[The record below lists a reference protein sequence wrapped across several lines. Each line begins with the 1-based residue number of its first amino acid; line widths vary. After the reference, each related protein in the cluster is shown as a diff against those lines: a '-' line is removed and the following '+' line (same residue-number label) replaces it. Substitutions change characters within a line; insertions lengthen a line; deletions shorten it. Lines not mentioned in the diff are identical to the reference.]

1 MLPLTPGTLMKSFTI
16 PFALVAALLP
26 SVCVAAGEVAATP
39 PMGWNSWDC
48 YGTTVTEAEVKANAD
63 YMARHLKQHG
73 WQYIVID
80 IQWSEPNAQAH
91 GYRAGAQLAMDEYGR
106 LIPAANRFPSA
117 ADGRGFRPLADY
129 IHGLG
134 LRFGIHIMRGI
145 PRQAVKANLP
155 VFGSTPEVRAR
166 DIADTASIC
175 PWNTDMYGVDLSR
188 PGAQSYYDS
197 ILKLYADWGVDYIK
211 ADDIARPAHREEIA
225 ALHRAIGK
233 TGRPMVLSLSP
244 GPAMIKDVAFLQ
256 DNANMWRISD
266 DFWDDWKALRLNFI
280 LMSIW
285 SGVGRPGA
293 WPDADML
300 PLGRIGIR
308 AERGEPR
315 MTRFTRDEQRTLIS
329 LWSIAQAPLMFGGD
343 LPGNDDFTLS
353 LIGNDEVLAVDQHGS
368 HGGAFAEGGDSVVWT
383 ADGPGA
389 GEKYVAVFNVG
400 EAGPIDIR
408 VEWAAL
414 GLPERCTL
422 RDLWERKDAGA
433 MKGGYT
439 FRVGPHG
446 SGIYKIKAAQK

>member
-1 MLPLTPGTLMKSFTI
+1 
-16 PFALVAALLP
+16 
-26 SVCVAAGEVAATP
+26 
-39 PMGWNSWDC
+39 
-48 YGTTVTEAEVKANAD
+48 
-63 YMARHLKQHG
+63 
-73 WQYIVID
+73 
-80 IQWSEPNAQAH
+80 
-91 GYRAGAQLAMDEYGR
+91 
-106 LIPAANRFPSA
+106 
-117 ADGRGFRPLADY
+117 
-129 IHGLG
+129 
-134 LRFGIHIMRGI
+134 MRGI

-155 VFGSTPEVRAR
+155 VFGSVPIVRAG
-166 DIADTASIC
+166 DIADAASIC

-188 PGAQSYYDS
+188 PGAQAYYDS

-233 TGRPMVLSLSP
+233 TGRPVVLSLSP
-244 GPAMIKDVAFLQ
+244 GPAMIQDVAFLQ
-256 DNANMWRISD
+256 ENANMWRISD

-308 AERGEPR
+308 AERGENR
-315 MTRFTRDEQRTLIS
+315 MTRFTRDEQRTLMS

-343 LPGNDDFTLS
+343 LPSNDDFTLS
-353 LIGNDEVLAVDQHGS
+353 LISNDEVLAVDQHGA

-383 ADGPGA
+383 ADGAGA

-400 EAGPIDIR
+400 EGRPIDIR
-408 VEWAAL
+408 IEWAAL
-414 GLPERCTL
+414 KLPEKCVL
-422 RDLWERKDAGA
+422 RDLWDRRDIGTVAEAYK
-433 MKGGYT
+433 

-446 SGIYKIKAAQK
+446 SGIYKISAAKN

>member
-1 MLPLTPGTLMKSFTI
+1 MRSSTALFTL
-16 PFALVAALLP
+16 LVASMP
-26 SVCVAAGEVAATP
+26 SAWAAADAVAATP

-63 YMARHLKQHG
+63 YMAQHLKQHG
-73 WQYIVID
+73 WQYVVVD

-91 GYRAGAQLAMDEYGR
+91 GYRPGAQLSMDQYGR
-106 LIPAANRFPSA
+106 LIPAVNRFPSS
-117 ADGRGFRPLADY
+117 ADGHGFRPLADY

-155 VFGSTPEVRAR
+155 VSGSQARAA
-166 DIADTASIC
+166 DIADTASVC
-175 PWNTDMYGVDLSR
+175 PWNSDMYGVDLSR
-188 PGAQSYYDS
+188 PGAQDYYDS

-233 TGRPMVLSLSP
+233 TGRPIVLSLSP

-256 DNANMWRISD
+256 DTANMWRISD

-285 SGVGRPGA
+285 SGMGRPGA

-308 AERGEPR
+308 AERGEAR
-315 MTRFTRDEQRTLIS
+315 TTRFTRDEQRTLMS

-343 LPGNDDFTLS
+343 LPSNDDFTLS
-353 LIGNDEVLAVDQHGS
+353 LISNDEVLAVDRHGA

-383 ADGPGA
+383 ADAPGA
-389 GEKYVAVFNVG
+389 DEKYVAVFNVG
-400 EAGPIDIR
+400 EAAPIDIR

-414 GLPERCTL
+414 KLPERCVL
-422 RDLWERKDAGA
+422 RDLWERKDVGTISS
-433 MKGGYT
+433 GYA
-439 FRVGPHG
+439 FRVKPHG
-446 SGIYKIKAAQK
+446 SGLYRLKATAKN

>member
-1 MLPLTPGTLMKSFTI
+1 M
-16 PFALVAALLP
+16 P
-26 SVCVAAGEVAATP
+26 SAWATDAVAATP

-63 YMARHLKQHG
+63 YMAKHLKQHG
-73 WQYIVID
+73 WQYVVID

-91 GYRAGAQLAMDEYGR
+91 GYRPGAQLAMDEYGR
-106 LIPAANRFPSA
+106 LIPAVNRFPSSA
-117 ADGRGFRPLADY
+117 GGRGFRPLADY

-155 VFGSTPEVRAR
+155 VFAGVREMAR
-166 DIADTASIC
+166 AADIADTASVC
-175 PWNTDMYGVDLSR
+175 PWNSDMYGVDLSR
-188 PGAQSYYDS
+188 PGGQDYYDS

-225 ALHRAIGK
+225 ALHRAIVK
-233 TGRPMVLSLSP
+233 TGRPIVLSLSP

-285 SGVGRPGA
+285 SGMGRPGA

-308 AERGEPR
+308 AERGENR
-315 MTRFTRDEQRTLIS
+315 MTRFTRDEQRTLMS

-343 LPGNDDFTLS
+343 LPSNDEATLQ
-353 LIGNDEVLAVDQHGS
+353 LITNDEVLAVNQKGA
-368 HGGAFAEGGDSVVWT
+368 HGGGIAEGGDDIVWT
-383 ADGPGA
+383 ADAVGSNA
-389 GEKYVAVFNVG
+389 KYVAVFNVG
-400 EAGPIDIR
+400 DSKSLQIR
-408 VEWAAL
+408 VDWPAL
-414 GLPERCTL
+414 KLPTKCTL
-422 RDLWERKDAGA
+422 RDLWEHKDLGTID
-433 MKGGYT
+433 GGYT
-439 FRVGPHG
+439 FSVEPHA
-446 SGIYKIKAAQK
+446 SGLYKLTPVK

>member
-1 MLPLTPGTLMKSFTI
+1 MQSS
-16 PFALVAALLP
+16 AALFAFLAASMP
-26 SVCVAAGEVAATP
+26 SAWAAADAVAATP

-48 YGTTVTEAEVKANAD
+48 YGTTVTEAEVRANAD
-63 YMARHLKQHG
+63 YMAQHLKQHG
-73 WQYIVID
+73 WQYVVID

-91 GYRAGAQLAMDEYGR
+91 GYRPGAQLAMDQYGR
-106 LIPAANRFPSA
+106 LIPAVNRFPSSA
-117 ADGRGFRPLADY
+117 GGRGFRPLADY
-129 IHGLG
+129 IHSLG
-134 LRFGIHIMRGI
+134 LRFGIHIMRRI

-155 VFGSTPEVRAR
+155 VLGSQARAG

-175 PWNTDMYGVDLSR
+175 PWNTDMYGVDLGR
-188 PGAQSYYDS
+188 PGAQDYYDS
-197 ILKLYADWGVDYIK
+197 ILKLYAGWGVDYIK
-211 ADDIARPAHREEIA
+211 ADDTARPAHREEIA

-266 DFWDDWKALRLNFI
+266 DFWDDWRALRLNFI

-343 LPGNDDFTLS
+343 LPSNDDFTLS
-353 LIGNDEVLAVDQHGS
+353 LISNDEVLAVDQRGA

-389 GEKYVAVFNVG
+389 DEKYVAVFNVG

-414 GLPERCTL
+414 KLPERCIL
-422 RDLWERKDAGA
+422 RDLWERKDMGA
-433 MKGGYT
+433 IPGGYT
-439 FRVGPHG
+439 FRARPHG
-446 SGIYKIKAAQK
+446 SGIYKITAAKN

>member
-1 MLPLTPGTLMKSFTI
+1 MQSSVL
-16 PFALVAALLP
+16 FALLAASMPSAWAAPDGVAP
-26 SVCVAAGEVAATP
+26 TP
-39 PMGWNSWDC
+39 PMGWNSWDS
-48 YGTTVTEAEVKANAD
+48 YGTTVTEAEVRANAD
-63 YMARHLKQHG
+63 YMAQRLKQHG
-73 WQYIVID
+73 WQYVVID

-91 GYRAGAQLAMDEYGR
+91 GYRPGAQLAMDEYGR
-106 LIPAANRFPSA
+106 LVPAVNRFPSSA
-117 ADGRGFRPLADY
+117 GGRGFRPLADY

-155 VFGSTPEVRAR
+155 VFGSQARAGA
-166 DIADTASIC
+166 IADTASIC

-188 PGAQSYYDS
+188 PGAQDYYDS

-233 TGRPMVLSLSP
+233 TGRPIVLSLSP

-256 DNANMWRISD
+256 ENANMWRISD

-343 LPGNDDFTLS
+343 LPSNDDFTLS
-353 LIGNDEVLAVDQHGS
+353 LISNDEVLAVDQRGA

-389 GEKYVAVFNVG
+389 DEKYVAVFNVG
-400 EAGPIDIR
+400 EAGPIDVR
-408 VEWAAL
+408 VAWAAL
-414 GLPERCTL
+414 KLPERCVL
-422 RDLWERKDAGA
+422 RDLWAREDIGA
-433 MKGGYT
+433 IAGGYT
-439 FRVGPHG
+439 FRVEPHG
-446 SGIYKIKAAQK
+446 SGIYKIKPAKN

>member
-1 MLPLTPGTLMKSFTI
+1 MRSSTL
-16 PFALVAALLP
+16 LLAALAASMP
-26 SVCVAAGEVAATP
+26 SVRASDAVAATP

-48 YGTTVTEAEVKANAD
+48 YGTTVTEAEVRANAD
-63 YMARHLKQHG
+63 YMAQHLKQHS
-73 WQYIVID
+73 WQYVVID

-91 GYRAGAQLAMDEYGR
+91 GYRAGAQLSMDQYGR
-106 LIPAANRFPSA
+106 LIPAVNRFPSSA
-117 ADGRGFRPLADY
+117 GGADGRGFKPLADY
-129 IHGLG
+129 VHSLG

-155 VFGSTPEVRAR
+155 VFASQARAA
-166 DIADTASIC
+166 DIADTASVC
-175 PWNTDMYGVDLSR
+175 PWNSDMYGVDLGR
-188 PGAQSYYDS
+188 PGAQDYYDS
-197 ILKLYADWGVDYIK
+197 IVKLYADWGVDYIK

-233 TGRPMVLSLSP
+233 TGRPIVLSLSP

-308 AERGEPR
+308 AERGDAR
-315 MTRFTRDEQRTLIS
+315 MTRFTRDEQRTLMS

-343 LPGNDDFTLS
+343 LPSNDDFTLS
-353 LIGNDEVLAVDQHGS
+353 LLSDDEVLAVDQHGS

-383 ADGPGA
+383 ADGAGA
-389 GEKYVAVFNVG
+389 DEKYLAVFNVG
-400 EAGPIDIR
+400 NSGPIDIR

-414 GLPERCTL
+414 KLPERCVL
-422 RDLWERKDAGA
+422 RDLWERKDIGTIQ
-433 MKGGYT
+433 GGYT
-439 FRVGPHG
+439 FPVGPHA
-446 SGIYKIKAAQK
+446 SGIYKVEAAKK